1 MSETLISPQGPLATV
16 WLAAN
21 YDKKLHKQQLLQ
33 ADIPELTE
41 LISSNQITLRL
52 SGLLLLGVVRIYSR
66 KTKYLLDDVNDIL
79 VKLKTS
85 FKYSTGSRLGSD
97 GTSVNLPAS
106 QTVIK
111 NIKLVMLTDQVSR
124 YDLFYQPDLNLDLPQ
139 VFLLTSQYDLSQF
152 DTQYDDHLVDPGRSH
167 DDGAGEQDVMLDFD
181 IDMPDMDD
189 DHCGDEPPLS
199 PSGPDQ
205 SIEIGRRGL
214 VVEQAPEEIS
224 ILDMDKPE
232 EPLET
237 VEEAQ
242 RQATPPPTRA
252 PRRRRQAMIDGHV
265 NTNKRRLIVD
275 EETVISVDSLREFQ
289 ASTMALEPRQT
300 VAPTE
305 RLRAIYEVAYKRR
318 RLQWEA
324 QPEAPADIPE
334 NIDLPEI
341 GHEPESEVPLPLN
354 LDQHLDFDIDI
365 PDIEPPHDDYEDQ
378 QPPVF
383 ASDDSGSSSVDMEH
397 QMVVTLTEKLDESR
411 PTESTTLASV
421 IDASSASVPATRKHA
436 ALCFFQMLT
445 LATND
450 AIHIDQAPSA
460 TELGGAIDISAKP
473 RLWTL
478 A

>member
-21 YDKKLHKQQLLQ
+21 FDKKLHKQQLLQ

-41 LISSNQITLRL
+41 IISNNQITLRL

-97 GTSVNLPAS
+97 GTSVNLPAA

-152 DTQYDDHLVDPGRSH
+152 DTQYEDHLVEAGRSH
-167 DDGAGEQDVMLDFD
+167 DDDVGGADVMLDFD
-181 IDMPDMDD
+181 IDMPDIEVRHDD
-189 DHCGDEPPLS
+189 GEPPLS
-199 PSGPDQ
+199 PAGPDQ

-214 VVEQAPEEIS
+214 VVEPGPADEIS
-224 ILDMDKPE
+224 ILDMNKPE

-242 RQATPPPTRA
+242 RQATPPPAA
-252 PRRRRQAMIDGHV
+252 PRRRRRAMVDGHV
-265 NTNKRRLIVD
+265 HTNKRRLIVD

-289 ASTMALEPRQT
+289 ATTMALEPHHS
-300 VAPTE
+300 VAATE
-305 RLRAIYEVAYKRR
+305 RLRAIYEQAYKRR
-318 RLQWEA
+318 RLEWEP
-324 QPEAPADIPE
+324 QPEVPADITE
-334 NIDLPEI
+334 AVDLPEI
-341 GHEPESEVPLPLN
+341 GHEPESTAALPLN
-354 LDQHLDFDIDI
+354 LDHHLDFEIDM
-365 PDIEPPHDDYEDQ
+365 PDIEPPMDFDD

-383 ASDDSGSSSVDMEH
+383 ASEDSGAGSVDIEH
-397 QMVVTLTEKLDESR
+397 QMVTTLTEKLDETR

-421 IDASSASVPATRKHA
+421 IDASSATVPATRKHA
-436 ALCFFQMLT
+436 ALCFFEMLT

-450 AIHIDQAPSA
+450 ALHIDQAPSA
-460 TELGGAIDISAKP
+460 TELGGPISISAKP